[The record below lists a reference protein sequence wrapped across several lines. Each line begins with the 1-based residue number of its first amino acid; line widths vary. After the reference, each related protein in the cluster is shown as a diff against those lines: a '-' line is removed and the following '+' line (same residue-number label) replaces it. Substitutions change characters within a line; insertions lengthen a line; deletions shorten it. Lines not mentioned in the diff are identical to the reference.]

1 MKSSRIYADGYFT
14 VEASFIF
21 PIMLMVIAAVLRLGM
36 EVHDD
41 MAYTALTQY
50 LDIKNKSIQ
59 QSCYSPHEHKT
70 DIHEVVNTGIVEFSS
85 IKKELNKLYAEELV
99 REYGNSIMLFD
110 RLDIEGGKTWG
121 SKNSTIVRSIHVI
134 KSHAERI
141 PVND

>member
-110 RLDIEGGKTWG
+110 RLDIEGGKTRG

-141 PVND
+141 PGND

>member
-1 MKSSRIYADGYFT
+1 MNKKNIEKEAQKYTSRLI
-14 VEASFIF
+14 V
-21 PIMLMVIAAVLRLGM
+21 RL
-36 EVHDD
+36 
-41 MAYTALTQY
+41 
-50 LDIKNKSIQ
+50 
-59 QSCYSPHEHKT
+59 
-70 DIHEVVNTGIVEFSS
+70 EFSS

-141 PVND
+141 RGND